1 MPGLKLYTPKIESN
15 IVFFDCSGAGLTSK
29 QVYEEMLKRGV
40 RMGTTYGGMI
50 RAVTHLDVSR
60 ADIDTAGKVLAETVK
75 ALKSKR

>member
-1 MPGLKLYTPKIESN
+1 MPGLKLFTPKIESN

-29 QVYEEMLKRGV
+29 QVYDEMLTRGV

-75 ALKSKR
+75 ALKGKK